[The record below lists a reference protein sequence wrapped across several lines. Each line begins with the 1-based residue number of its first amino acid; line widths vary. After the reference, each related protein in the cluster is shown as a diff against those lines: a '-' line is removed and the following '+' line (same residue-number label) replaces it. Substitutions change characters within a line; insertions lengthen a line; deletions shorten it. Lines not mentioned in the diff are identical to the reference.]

1 MNSPRA
7 SKHDIPG
14 IFLRDSITR
23 VLALAFFALALFAAA
38 PGRLQAQGC
47 ILARSPEQTSLPG
60 NKGGLLLPGHF
71 QVTLGERHQFSTD
84 HYVGDV
90 YQEYRK
96 EEHNRVQNRIN
107 LLDVNLT
114 YQWTPRISVEV
125 DTPILFASR
134 KAENSTIEYQASGL
148 GDMIIAVN
156 SWLRN
161 PTSGPRNNF
170 SIGLG
175 VLMPTGNDDVTNT
188 ILTTDSNGNPI
199 KVTTPVDFSIQPGG
213 GGWGLVMQWQGY
225 QRINNSLTFYTDGDY
240 MATQGGTD
248 GVPRNY
254 KYLTAPPLEQYNA
267 IVDQYLFE
275 AGVQFPVHIAK
286 VQGLYATIGPRDEGV
301 PADNL
306 FPSSNAGWQR
316 PGYAVSAGPG
326 FEYARGSNLITGN
339 IYKAIHRDR
348 TSSYPDQVY
357 GTHGDAAFANWV
369 WLASVT
375 HRF

>member
-1 MNSPRA
+1 MNLPRA
-7 SKHDIPG
+7 SKRDIPG
-14 IFLRDSITR
+14 YFLQHSITR
-23 VLALAFFALALFAAA
+23 ALALACFALALFALA
-38 PGRLQAQGC
+38 PGFLHAQGC
-47 ILARSPEQTSLPG
+47 ILARSPEQTGLPG
-60 NKGGLLLPGHF
+60 NQGGLLLPGHF

-114 YQWTPRISVEV
+114 YQWTPRISFEV

-134 KAENSTIEYQASGL
+134 KSENSTVEYQASGI
-148 GDMIIAVN
+148 GDMIIGVN
-156 SWLRN
+156 GWLRN
-161 PTSGPRNNF
+161 PASAPHNNF

-175 VLMPTGNDDVTNT
+175 LLMPTGNDDVTNT
-188 ILTTDSNGNPI
+188 IYTTDSNGNQV
-199 KVTTPVDFSIQPGG
+199 KTTTPVDYSIQPGG
-213 GGWGLVMQWQGY
+213 GGWGLVMQWMGF
-225 QRINNSLTFYTDGDY
+225 QRINSTLTFYTDGDY
-240 MATQGGTD
+240 IATQGGTD
-248 GVPRNY
+248 GTPRNY
-254 KYLTAPPLEQYNA
+254 KYLTAPALEQYNA
-267 IVDQYLFE
+267 ISDQYLFE
-275 AGVQFPVHIAK
+275 AGVQFPVHIARVK
-286 VQGLYATIGPRDEGV
+286 GLYATVGPRDEGV

-306 FPSSNAGWQR
+306 FPNSNAGWRR
-316 PGYAVSAGPG
+316 PGFAVSAGPG
-326 FEYARGSNLITGN
+326 FEYVRGSNLITGN

-348 TSSYPDQVY
+348 TTSYPDQVY